1 MEGRAGVPRS
11 SSTIHPLVV
20 DDAPLQIV
28 LYPHP
33 VLGEVAAEVPVVDES
48 VRGLAARMIE
58 AMYEA
63 DGVGLAAPQVGHALR
78 MFVADAQ
85 ESEEPDPVVFI
96 NPEITISGQME
107 IGGGGCLSI
116 PENPVM
122 VRRPVAARITATGLD
137 GELVR
142 DGERRLP
149 GPRLAARVRSSRR
162 HADHRP
168 DDAAGSS
175 GPPTGGL
182 EGVASVLRVSG
193 TD

>member
-1 MEGRAGVPRS
+1 MVARARDGAVLDY
-11 SSTIHPLVV
+11 HPVV

-33 VLGEVAAEVPVVDES
+33 VLGEVAAEVPVVDDS

-78 MFVADAQ
+78 MFVADAR

-96 NPEITISGQME
+96 NPELEISGQMDIAE
-107 IGGGGCLSI
+107 EGCLSI
-116 PENPVM
+116 PEVRVM

-137 GELVR
+137 GER
-142 DGERRLP
+142 FTIESDGFP
-149 GPRLAARVRSSRR
+149 ARVWQ
-162 HADHRP
+162 HEFDH
-168 DDAAGSS
+168 
-175 GPPTGGL
+175 L
-182 EGVASVLRVSG
+182 EGTLI
-193 TD
+193 TDRMSPRDRLVHRRALKEMRQSFESRGGA